1 MSFEEG
7 RKRRMDALFEL
18 LRLNPQGLRLQV
30 IAKALTEK
38 GLGLNMISRSRLE
51 CYLKE
56 LEWAGC
62 VEWLPDGRIRLRK
75 RESAK

>member
-18 LRLNPQGLRLQV
+18 LRFNPQGLRIQV
-30 IAKALTEK
+30 IARALTQQ
-38 GLGLNMISRSRLE
+38 GLGLNMISRARLE
-51 CYLKE
+51 AYLKE

-62 VEWLPDGRIRLRK
+62 VEWLQDGRIKLRK
-75 RESAK
+75 RESVK